1 MTPAPGDGIA
11 ELLRRHGVQVTAQR
25 LAVLRAVSGHPHV
38 TADGVAAA
46 ARADIGAI
54 SRQAVYD
61 SLGVLVERGLLRRIE
76 PAGSATRYEHRVDD
90 NHHHLVCRVCG
101 VIVDVDC
108 DSGEAPCLD
117 LPDPHGFEVE
127 EAEVIYWGRCPA
139 CAAGEGA
146 PANRKPGSPTEEESE

>member
-1 MTPAPGDGIA
+1 MVSHLVDPV

-25 LAVLRAVSGHPHV
+25 IAVLHAVHTHPHG
-38 TADGVAAA
+38 TADELTEAV
-46 ARADIGAI
+46 RAEIGAI

-61 SLGVLVERGLLRRIE
+61 SLGVLVDRGLLRRIE

-108 DSGEAPCLD
+108 DTGEAPCLD
-117 LPDPHGFEVE
+117 LPDPQGFDVE
-127 EAEVIYWGRCPA
+127 EAEVIYWGRCPT
-139 CAAGEGA
+139 CAAGDGV
-146 PANRKPGSPTEEESE
+146 PTNRKPGSPTEEERA

>member
-1 MTPAPGDGIA
+1 VPLHADPVA
-11 ELLRRHGVQVTAQR
+11 LLRRHGVQVTAQR
-25 LAVLRAVSGHPHV
+25 IAVLRAVHARPHG
-38 TADGVAAA
+38 TADELTEVV
-46 ARADIGAI
+46 RAEIGAI

-108 DSGEAPCLD
+108 DTGEAPCLD
-117 LPDPHGFEVE
+117 LPDPHGFDVE
-127 EAEVIYWGRCPA
+127 EAEVIYWGRCPT
-139 CAAGEGA
+139 CAAGDGI
-146 PANRKPGSPTEEESE
+146 PANRKPDSPTEEERA